1 MKVEC
6 WHLRNIDNILAV
18 DKKAC
23 KKIFGR
29 LTALTEF
36 IHNIEG
42 SIIEL
47 HIISCVSEKMK
58 STLRWGKRMWGKIP
72 LADLNREV
80 STHDRDIECPFIISS
95 DLRLHSVAHMQTWPG
110 GPRGCEMHW
119 ELTDMPQETHVPLEH
134 RAGGQA
140 GGDRSWASQNA
151 PGFSI

>member
-6 WHLRNIDNILAV
+6 WHLRSIDNILAV

-29 LTALTEF
+29 LTALTKF

-47 HIISCVSEKMK
+47 HIISYVSEQMK
-58 STLRWGKRMWGKIP
+58 STLRWGKGCGEKFSLLVWTGKC
-72 LADLNREV
+72 L
-80 STHDRDIECPFIISS
+80 HDRDIECPFIISS
-95 DLRLHSVAHMQTWPG
+95 DLRLHSVAHMQTWPD
-110 GPRGCEMHW
+110 GPRGCEMQW